1 MPAVPLPSNGP
12 ASHAPKASADIT
24 LVLGAFPRL
33 RPPGAGPCASP
44 DPAGRVPLMLPSCPA
59 GLAFL
64 RHTLISACLPWVPGE
79 PPRLGSEG
87 SCGEGGQRLPGRP
100 WRRAGGR
107 AGGGR
112 GTGQEM
118 GLRSS
123 ERGQDPGT
131 RRETPTAGP
140 ERGGA
145 GLPGQGVEGRVGVT
159 AARGAW
165 HSSLRWGAPWRP
177 RLGLA
182 DEAITGSVW
191 GVLGRPSLWA
201 PEGDTE

>member
-33 RPPGAGPCASP
+33 RPLGAGPRASP
-44 DPAGRVPLMLPSCPA
+44 DPAGRVPLTLPSYPA

-64 RHTLISACLPWVPGE
+64 RHTLISARLPRVPGE

-87 SCGEGGQRLPGRP
+87 SRGEGGRRLPGRP

-107 AGGGR
+107 ADGGR

-123 ERGQDPGT
+123 ERGQDPGM

-140 ERGGA
+140 ERGEGGPPWTGCGRTCRGDGRTW
-145 GLPGQGVEGRVGVT
+145 GLAQFPKMGSTLEAQVGPGWRGDHRFGLGRVGSTVPL
-159 AARGAW
+159 G
-165 HSSLRWGAPWRP
+165 P
-177 RLGLA
+177 R
-182 DEAITGSVW
+182 
-191 GVLGRPSLWA
+191 R
-201 PEGDTE
+201 

>member
-1 MPAVPLPSNGP
+1 MPRRPALTSPSSWGLSPGCGP
-12 ASHAPKASADIT
+12 SGP
-24 LVLGAFPRL
+24 GPRL
-33 RPPGAGPCASP
+33 PRPCWACSAYAAVLSRWTRIPEAHAYLCSPPAGPRRATK
-44 DPAGRVPLMLPSCPA
+44 A
-59 GLAFL
+59 GLRRLTRGGRAE
-64 RHTLISACLPWVPGE
+64 AAGE
-79 PPRLGSEG
+79 AVAA
-87 SCGEGGQRLPGRP
+87 
-100 WRRAGGR
+100 AGGR

-123 ERGQDPGT
+123 ERGRDPGT

-182 DEAITGSVW
+182 AEAITGSVW